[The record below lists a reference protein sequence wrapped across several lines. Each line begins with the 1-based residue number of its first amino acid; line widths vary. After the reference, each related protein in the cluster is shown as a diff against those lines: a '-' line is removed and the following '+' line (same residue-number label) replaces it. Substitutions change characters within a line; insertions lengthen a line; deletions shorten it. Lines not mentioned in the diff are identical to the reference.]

1 MRGTLIF
8 MTERLQ
14 IESKLQVNL
23 IAVSST
29 VIHTVQT
36 KPTGMRGG
44 RIRQTLAPLV
54 WMQESKAVEAMCLL
68 ASNYFGRTQHYHLII
83 SEKQNQTSILESL

>member
-29 VIHTVQT
+29 VIHSDQT
-36 KPTGMRGG
+36 KPTEVRGG
-44 RIRQTLAPLV
+44 RILLTLAPLV
-54 WMQESKAVEAMCLL
+54 WIQESKVVEAMCLL
-68 ASNYFGRTQHYHLII
+68 ASSYFGRTQHDHLII
-83 SEKQNQTSILESL
+83 SEKQNQTSILDFP